1 MLALTILP
9 ARQGDAIW
17 IRWGD
22 GNSPRQ
28 FIIDMGTEEIGR
40 KIRERIEALPE
51 DRRKFELLVISHVD
65 RDHIGG
71 VLTCLAEA
79 APIDGVEF
87 KDIWFN
93 GWVHLDGGRLHP
105 SDQLADDMEEE
116 FRLESFGPAQ
126 GERLSHWLRDQT
138 WNKAFGG
145 DPVFRKEGQAPNK
158 IELMDGLS
166 LTILGPTAERLRDF
180 KPKWKDEV
188 QAALKKGS
196 LREVSAGLEAYG
208 SKKPPKLNS
217 KTDLKHLAETRTGT
231 DDSEANGSS
240 ISLLLEYKGINIVLS
255 GDAFDS
261 DLVAAFKTLSPSHLL
276 EVDAFKLPHHA
287 SKNNITKELIESVKC
302 QKWLISTDGTQF
314 RHPDAIAIA
323 RILHYT
329 NAPKPL
335 LAFNVPS
342 TYNQW
347 WDRPEWKSEFNYD
360 TLFGDEVKG
369 LTLLF
374 DQ

>member
-1 MLALTILP
+1 
-9 ARQGDAIW
+9 
-17 IRWGD
+17 
-22 GNSPRQ
+22 
-28 FIIDMGTEEIGR
+28 MGTEEIGR
-40 KIRERIEALPE
+40 KFRERIAALPE
-51 DRRKFELLVISHVD
+51 DQRKFELLVITHVD

-79 APIDGVEF
+79 EPIDGVEF

-93 GWVHLDGGRLHP
+93 GWVHLDGGSLHP
-105 SDQLADDMEEE
+105 PDRLADDVEEE

-126 GERLSHWLRDQT
+126 GERLSRWLRDQT

-145 DPVFRKEGQAPNK
+145 DPVFRKEGLALNK
-158 IELMDGLS
+158 VELVDGLS
-166 LTILGPTAERLRDF
+166 LTILGPTADRLRDF

-196 LREVSAGLEAYG
+196 LLEVSPGLEAYG
-208 SKKPPKLNS
+208 SRNPPELDSQN
-217 KTDLKHLAETRTGT
+217 DLKHLAETRTGT

-240 ISLLLEYKGINIVLS
+240 ISLLLEYKGTRIVLS
-255 GDAFDS
+255 GDAFDT
-261 DLVAAFKTLSPSHLL
+261 DLVAAFKLLSPGDRL

-287 SKNNITKELIESVKC
+287 SKSNITKELVESVKC
-302 QKWLISTDGTQF
+302 HKWLISTDGTQF

-329 NAPKPL
+329 RAPEPF

-342 TYNQW
+342 TYNRW
-347 WDRPEWKSEFNYD
+347 WDKPEWKAEFNYD
-360 TLFGDEVKG
+360 TQFGDEVQG
-369 LTLLF
+369 LTLRF
-374 DQ
+374 NP